1 MSAGKPSGNAQ
12 GTGGLVDQ
20 APPRPRDEPRL
31 STALG
36 GLCPAGA
43 GGDAPVV
50 DGPAR
55 GRAAG
60 GEILGPERPPGTPPP
75 ARRVHRPVE
84 ASTAGP
90 SVRGARARRGAD
102 VLELER
108 PARPPAAT
116 IDRLPRPGLRPH
128 ASTCRPRWR
137 RGRAP
142 GAGTPGSFSCSPGRV
157 AAGGGGCTTVGGRGR
172 AWDPRGRSAATGT
185 VVVMA
190 VSESAR
196 NEWRETFTEVLAP
209 LSDSV
214 TAHRRGSSRVG

>member
-60 GEILGPERPPGTPPP
+60 GEILGPERPPGTPPG
-75 ARRVHRPVE
+75 
-84 ASTAGP
+84 T
-90 SVRGARARRGAD
+90 
-102 VLELER
+102 
-108 PARPPAAT
+108 ARPPA
-116 IDRLPRPGLRPH
+116 RGGLDGG
-128 ASTCRPRWR
+128 AKRPR
-137 RGRAP
+137 RA
-142 GAGTPGSFSCSPGRV
+142 
-157 AAGGGGCTTVGGRGR
+157 
-172 AWDPRGRSAATGT
+172 
-185 VVVMA
+185 
-190 VSESAR
+190 
-196 NEWRETFTEVLAP
+196 
-209 LSDSV
+209 
-214 TAHRRGSSRVG
+214 GSSRS